1 MKQTPYIRNSIQQQ
15 GGRSLMKDFGPK
27 GQWIPD
33 EFIRLPMISHLD
45 RMVLSCVY
53 ALDDN
58 GCTAC
63 DAYIADKTCL
73 TPRQVRRSL
82 SKMYK
87 VGYLEFDCKR
97 GEGILGTQRKIYCKI
112 LVKTID
118 RNRAVVHPT
127 TIPKAGSGFDQKRA
141 VVCEPTQS
149 VSMPKSHE
157 FNSNII
163 DTSNNNIIYST
174 ENEIKHEEQFQTMEL
189 KPKVG
194 SDLLERLKEVVKEK
208 HLMLGFGDEQLST
221 LSAFDE
227 ESLVICMRAAS
238 ESCKGTRLSWNYYR
252 KIVEN
257 NGQAKKVKKPT
268 LASQFKFERKLF
280 VI

>member
-1 MKQTPYIRNSIQQQ
+1 
-15 GGRSLMKDFGPK
+15 MKDYDLAGRWVP
-27 GQWIPD
+27 I
-33 EFIRLPMISHLD
+33 EFINLKNINHLD
-45 RMVLSCVY
+45 RFVLACLY
-53 ALDDN
+53 GLDDN

-63 DAYIADKTCL
+63 DDYIGELVAATKE
-73 TPRQVRRSL
+73 QVHRSIMKL
-82 SKMYK
+82 HKL
-87 VGYLEFDCKR
+87 GYIQIECQR
-97 GEGILGTQRKIYCKI
+97 GRGVYGTSRKIYCKA
-112 LVKTID
+112 TIQTTV
-118 RNRAVVHPT
+118 RNRPVVQTTPT
-127 TIPKAGSGFDQKRA
+127 NPSSGSTQNRPVVLEPVQSIPTSQSADLKR
-141 VVCEPTQS
+141 
-149 VSMPKSHE
+149 
-157 FNSNII
+157 
-163 DTSNNNIIYST
+163 DTVEYTNNNIIYST
-174 ENEIKHEEQFQTMEL
+174 ENEIKHEEKFQTLEL